1 MPVLKSR
8 ILFCSK
14 CGQSPPISTDVTEK
28 CPYCGGELVPGPIW
42 YGDQLIT
49 GSSDAYIYDDSS
61 SKSNP
66 VVDVGKFYFDFEKRP
81 EIFRTDIELI
91 NEKDRFKDIIGWLK
105 TAFGAFLSGII
116 GTLIIANYYITIGL
130 GVAVALC
137 VVGYIICLNKIK
149 EIDQKQEDWTNW
161 KYLKSK
167 D

>member
-1 MPVLKSR
+1 M
-8 ILFCSK
+8 
-14 CGQSPPISTDVTEK
+14 
-28 CPYCGGELVPGPIW
+28 
-42 YGDQLIT
+42 
-49 GSSDAYIYDDSS
+49 
-61 SKSNP
+61 
-66 VVDVGKFYFDFEKRP
+66 
-81 EIFRTDIELI
+81 I